1 MKYFNKRHNVQ
12 QKITDRVVLKQINL
26 QLDIL
31 NKIFKQL

>member
-1 MKYFNKRHNVQ
+1 MKYFNKRHSVQ
-12 QKITDRVVLKQINL
+12 QKITDIVVLRQINL